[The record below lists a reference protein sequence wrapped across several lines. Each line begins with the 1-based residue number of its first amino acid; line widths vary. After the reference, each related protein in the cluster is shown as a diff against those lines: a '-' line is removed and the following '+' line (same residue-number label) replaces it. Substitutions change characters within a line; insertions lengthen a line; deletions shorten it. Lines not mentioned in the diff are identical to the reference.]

1 MTTTSTID
9 PVDVEILSKAL
20 DNLAAEMGTVM
31 MRASGSPAIA
41 EAFDF
46 STFIADADG
55 DIISYA
61 GFITMYLGAAR
72 QAVRHILATYP
83 REQIRPGD
91 MFVCNDP
98 FTTGNAHAVDVG
110 VVRPIF
116 AGDELMAWCW
126 AEAHVNDFGGFA
138 PGGMNPIGTEAYGEG
153 LRLPGI
159 KIVDQGRPVED
170 VWRLIETNIRVP
182 DLVLNDIRCFMA
194 ACHRCD
200 ERLRGL
206 IDRYGLDTFRCYIE
220 AAKDLAEQA
229 VRRRIADLPNGT
241 YTAEEFAEHNGHT
254 DALYPVRCT
263 LTVSDDAL
271 RFDLRESAPQTDGF
285 INVSAATTLGAV
297 VSPLLI
303 TLLPDLPIN
312 QGTLRPIE
320 VVTAPGTICD
330 ARLPAPM
337 GAGHIE
343 TGFRIGKLVTR
354 LLADLQAASDNA
366 FVRDHVMAPWQDSWS
381 ASFFYAP
388 DEQGRLVPF
397 PDMNGGGSGAGAQA
411 VADGMD
417 VSGVLA
423 QPQNSIPDI
432 EVNELAYPVLYL
444 WRRLNPDSGGPG
456 RTRGGTGIDLAFL
469 PWYTTGG
476 QEAVMAACWQV
487 PPTGVFGGYPGSSSG
502 AALVNGAR
510 ADAALDAG
518 VIPSSLEELA
528 APARQLEGK
537 QFGLPVAPGDVV
549 HLHVGGGGGYGD
561 PLERDPARVAD
572 DVATGAVTVA
582 AARTSYGVVLDPTG
596 RPDTAATEAERVH
609 QRAERRGWSREGELA
624 VHRSPAASRLA
635 ERGQWCHHRDGIE
648 LVEYA
653 DPATGTLV
661 RADVVVTPQH
671 IETTGGRA

>member
-1 MTTTSTID
+1 MTLTNQTRLD
-9 PVDVEILSKAL
+9 PVDVDILAKAL
-20 DNLAAEMGTVM
+20 DNVAAEMGVVM

-41 EAFDF
+41 EAVDF

-61 GFITMYLGAAR
+61 GYITMYLGAAR

-83 REQIRPGD
+83 RSEIRAGD
-91 MFVCNDP
+91 MFLCNDP

-138 PGGMNPIGTEAYGEG
+138 PGGMNPIATEAYGEA
-153 LRLPGI
+153 LRLPGV
-159 KIVDQGRPVED
+159 KIVDQGRIVED
-170 VWRLIETNIRVP
+170 IWRIIETNIRVP
-182 DLVLNDIRCFMA
+182 ELVLNDIRCFIA

-200 ERLRGL
+200 ERLQAL
-206 IDRYGLDTFRCYIE
+206 IGQYGAATFRTYVE

-241 YTAEEFAEHNGHT
+241 YAAEEFAEHNGHT
-254 DALYPVRCT
+254 DELYPVRCT
-263 LTVSDDAL
+263 LTVTDDSL
-271 RFDLRESAPQTDGF
+271 RFDLTESAPQTDGF

-320 VVTAPGTICD
+320 VVTQPGTICD
-330 ARLPAPM
+330 ARMPAPM

-343 TGFRIGKLVTR
+343 TGFRIGKVVTR
-354 LLADLQAASDNA
+354 LLADLQAGSDNA
-366 FVRDHVMAPWQDSWS
+366 FVREHVMAPWQDSWS

-388 DEQGRLVPF
+388 DEDGRLVPF

-432 EVNELAYPVLYL
+432 EINELAYPVLYL
-444 WRRLNPDSGGPG
+444 WRRLNPNSGGPG
-456 RTRGGTGIDLAFL
+456 RTRGGAGIDLAFM
-469 PWYTTGG
+469 PWYTPGG
-476 QEAVMAACWQV
+476 QEHVMAACWQV
-487 PPTGVFGGYPGSSSG
+487 PPAGVFGGYPGSTSGSS
-502 AALVNGAR
+502 LVAGAR
-510 ADAALDAG
+510 ADEALAQGRVPRSVDD
-518 VIPSSLEELA
+518 LA
-528 APARQLEGK
+528 APPQPLQGK
-537 QFGLPVAPGDVV
+537 QFGLSVGPGDVV
-549 HLHVGGGGGYGD
+549 VLRVGGGGGHGD
-561 PLERDPARVAD
+561 PIERDPALVAA
-572 DVATGAVTVA
+572 DVRSGAVTVD
-582 AARTSYGVVLDPTG
+582 AARVSYGVVLDAEG
-596 RPDTAATEAERVH
+596 HPDRGATSAERERIR
-609 QRAERRGWSREGELA
+609 QDRRGWAREGGLA
-624 VHRSPAASRLA
+624 VRRSEAHERLR
-635 ERGQWCHHRDGIE
+635 ERGQWCQARPGVR

-653 DPATGTLV
+653 DPRTGALV
-661 RADVVVTPQH
+661 RADVVVHPDGDH
-671 IETTGGRA
+671 EGLR